1 VNLRSPLGRWH
12 RYRLRHATNAPYLS
26 GDLFRSMADV
36 AIDVIEAG
44 DESRWPARVADARV
58 IFVKTDALGAF
69 VAHVAPAARR
79 CRVLITGNSDLEV
92 HQVPAPLPPSLACW
106 FAQNTFV
113 VTDRLQP
120 LPIGLENAALGHH
133 GRPSLF
139 RRRPGL
145 AIRGRH
151 LRVFAAFGPTTPER
165 HGLLDR
171 LGRAPVVAPARRLS
185 PARFQ
190 AALRAHRFV
199 LAPRGNGVDT
209 HRFWEALYADAIPVT
224 RASAWSRAIRAAG
237 LPLIEVDDWDEI
249 LSWTEADLARWSA
262 EQPDQPSAN
271 PWLWEPFWRDRIATL
286 AST

>member
-1 VNLRSPLGRWH
+1 MNLHLAIGRWH
-12 RYRLRHATNAPYLS
+12 RYRLKGATNAPHLS

-36 AIDVIEAG
+36 RFDAIASGHGTEWA
-44 DESRWPARVADARV
+44 ACVADARV

-69 VAHVAPAARR
+69 LADVAPAARR
-79 CRVLITGNSDLEV
+79 CRVLITGNSDLEI
-92 HQVPAPLPPSLACW
+92 HQIPAPLPPNLACW

-113 VTDRLQP
+113 TTDQLQP
-120 LPIGLENAALGHH
+120 LPIGLENAALGRN

-139 RRRPGL
+139 RRRRAD
-145 AIRGRH
+145 AIRERR
-151 LRVFAAFGPTTPER
+151 LRVFAAFGATTPER

-171 LGRAPVVAPARRLS
+171 LRRAPVVVAAERLS

-190 AALRAHRFV
+190 AGLRAHRFV

-237 LPLIEVDDWDEI
+237 LPMIEVDDWDEI
-249 LSWTEADLARWSA
+249 LSWTESDLARWSA
-262 EQPDQPSAN
+262 EHPDRPSAL
-271 PWLWEPFWRDRIATL
+271 PWLWEPFWRDRIAAL

>member
-1 VNLRSPLGRWH
+1 
-12 RYRLRHATNAPYLS
+12 
-26 GDLFRSMADV
+26 MADV

-139 RRRPGL
+139 RRRTGL

-171 LGRAPVVAPARRLS
+171 LGRAPVVASARRLS

-237 LPLIEVDDWDEI
+237 VPLIEVDDWDEI

>member
-1 VNLRSPLGRWH
+1 M
-12 RYRLRHATNAPYLS
+12 S

-36 AIDVIEAG
+36 PIDAIEFGHEAG
-44 DESRWPARVADARV
+44 WAARVADARV

-69 VAHVAPAARR
+69 LAHVAPAARR
-79 CRVLITGNSDLEV
+79 CRVLITGNSDLEI
-92 HQVPAPLPPSLACW
+92 HQVPARLPPSLACW

-113 VTDRLQP
+113 VTDRIQP
-120 LPIGLENAALGHH
+120 LPIGLENAALGNN

-139 RRRPGL
+139 RRRRPT
-145 AIRGRH
+145 AIRERR

-171 LGRAPVVAPARRLS
+171 LGRASVVAPAVRLS

-190 AALRAHRFV
+190 RALRAYRFV

-237 LPLIEVDDWDEI
+237 VPLIEVEDWDEI
-249 LSWTEADLARWSA
+249 LSWTESDLARWSA
-262 EQPDQPSAN
+262 EQPDRPSAL
-271 PWLWEPFWRDRIATL
+271 PSLWEPFWRDRIATL